1 VSFSS
6 VGYAQNRKLSCSVSS
21 TENVAPKDDD
31 RGKDRPLV
39 KMCGITSAR
48 DAAMAVEAGADFI
61 GMIIWPHSKRSIS
74 LSVAKDISQVA
85 REGGA
90 KPVGVFVEDD
100 ENTILRAA
108 DSSDL
113 ELVQVLYILIDFYF
127 ALTKV
132 IFSALLTVDG
142 YGFLQLHGNSSRAA
156 FSRLVRERKVIYV
169 LNANE
174 DGKLLN
180 VVPEEDG
187 HLADWILVDSATGGR
202 YLDQL
207 LSFFALSHCNVFL
220 RGTSYTITLVH
231 ETVCLSQVTEIS
243 RV

>member
-1 VSFSS
+1 
-6 VGYAQNRKLSCSVSS
+6 
-21 TENVAPKDDD
+21 
-31 RGKDRPLV
+31 
-39 KMCGITSAR
+39 
-48 DAAMAVEAGADFI
+48 
-61 GMIIWPHSKRSIS
+61 
-74 LSVAKDISQVA
+74 VA